1 MPSLATLKEEKKK
14 PTSLRYDFA
23 NYITNDP
30 GGDAVKKKNGF
41 CLRYGAFRADTGGK
55 LPGCVIQASRHKE
68 EKDINGL
75 KEEGCS
81 LGDRED

>member
-1 MPSLATLKEEKKK
+1 MNS
-14 PTSLRYDFA
+14 A
-23 NYITNDP
+23 NYGTLQTTQ
-30 GGDAVKKKNGF
+30 VVMQYKNRF

-55 LPGCVIQASRHKE
+55 LAGCVIQASRHKE

-81 LGDRED
+81 LRDKED